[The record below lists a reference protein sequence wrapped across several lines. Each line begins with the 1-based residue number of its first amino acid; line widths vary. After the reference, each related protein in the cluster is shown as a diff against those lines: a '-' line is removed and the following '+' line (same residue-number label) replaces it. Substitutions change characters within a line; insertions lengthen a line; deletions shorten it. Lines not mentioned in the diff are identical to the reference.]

1 MNKNLMLQGMDRYDP
16 VPLCLWLKKKKKTQ
30 GEQIRH
36 VKVCQDINS

>member
-1 MNKNLMLQGMDRYDP
+1 MLQGMDSYDP
-16 VPLCLWLKKKKKTQ
+16 VPLCLLLKKKKKKTQ